1 MRSRISIVICLC
13 ASLGCGGDDPVSSS
27 GPIVDNTEWVP
38 SNEGEAIFGVPPEGS
53 TCDLTPIDCDEYYPW
68 PPGECVEFLTNASCI
83 AAYIPECFPPSYTVL
98 AIYTRMPDDRIPL
111 CDWITLEQPSL
122 QAIRAGDVI
131 EVRAYHNEL
140 TAPVPGEARMAFVV
154 GDQLAFDETV
164 LIPRASEFLTGTWTA
179 DKDYPAGTRLLWHV
193 DNHGRNEYL
202 LIEANIL

>member
-1 MRSRISIVICLC
+1 MISRLSLVICLC
-13 ASLGCGGDDPVSSS
+13 ASLGCSDGGSASSS
-27 GPIVDNTEWVP
+27 GPIVDNTQWVP
-38 SNEGEAIFGVPPEGS
+38 SSEGEAVFGAQPAGS
-53 TCDLTPIDCDEYYPW
+53 GCDLTPIDCQDYYPW
-68 PPGECVEFLTNASCI
+68 PPGECVEFQANASCI

-111 CDWITLEQPSL
+111 CDWLTLEQPSL

-140 TAPVPGEARMAFVV
+140 TAPVPGEARMSFVV
-154 GDQLAFDETV
+154 GDQLAFDETI
-164 LIPRASEFLTGTWTA
+164 LIPNASEFLSGTWTA